1 MACRRVLDALI
12 RTIEQCRIQCKN
24 LCQQGFMKAM
34 FTASRNT
41 KSLDKLIKEVD
52 SRMADVHLRVSST
65 QLALAV
71 EMDSKMDAITKMMEK
86 MAAGA
91 HGKEDPADMDPNI
104 LAEIAKQAGMEAG
117 RAMQDEL
124 GAMSARMMAK
134 MDEIADA
141 VKGKVACDTGLMLLC
156 CYILTPLSTAVSPL
170 YSVQLWT
177 ESSTT
182 WSELRSF
189 DTPSLCSL
197 MSNLIVNLLFDMK
210 SPRKFRS
217 NR

>member
-1 MACRRVLDALI
+1 MQMRVGA
-12 RTIEQCRIQCKN
+12 
-24 LCQQGFMKAM
+24 
-34 FTASRNT
+34 
-41 KSLDKLIKEVD
+41 
-52 SRMADVHLRVSST
+52 T
-65 QLALAV
+65 QLSLAV
-71 EMDSKMDAITKMMEK
+71 EMDTKIDQITKMMERL
-86 MAAGA
+86 AAGA
-91 HGKEDPADMDPNI
+91 HTDPAEMDPNV

-156 CYILTPLSTAVSPL
+156 CYILTPLSTVVSPL

-197 MSNLIVNLLFDMK
+197 MSNLIVNLFFDMK